1 MTILAQI
8 AIAAGVVKARA
19 GEMTETFTISCATR
33 RKHAMSMMQ
42 RRITSCGRQDGDLH
56 DDLRLLRCHLDVL
69 PQVASL
75 AIHLDALLEVLLL
88 QRRPPSDF
96 STGGLLPAA

>member
-1 MTILAQI
+1 LAQI

-19 GEMTETFTISCATR
+19 GEMTETFTIYAR
-33 RKHAMSMMQ
+33 RGASMRMRMQ
-42 RRITSCGRQDGDLH
+42 QRMTSCGRQDADLH

-75 AIHLDALLEVLLL
+75 AIHLNALLEVLLL
-88 QRRPPSDF
+88 QRAAHIEISV
-96 STGGLLPAA
+96 PAASHFPAV